1 MRVRLASMASSNATR
16 RKEVMMIN
24 EPPDVKPKG
33 RYSVKETAEK
43 LRVSANTIYRY
54 IKGGF
59 LKSIVRPNGQVAI
72 AGSEITRFWG
82 GEYI

>member
-1 MRVRLASMASSNATR
+1 
-16 RKEVMMIN
+16 MMIN

-33 RYSVKETAEK
+33 RYTIKETAEK
-43 LRVSANTIYRY
+43 LQVSVTTIYRY

-59 LKSIVRPNGQVAI
+59 INSVVRPNGKVAI
-72 AGSEITRFWG
+72 AGSEINRFWG

>member
-1 MRVRLASMASSNATR
+1 MGFSNATR
-16 RKEVMMIN
+16 RKEATMIN

-33 RYSVKETAEK
+33 KYSIKETAEK
-43 LRVSANTIYRY
+43 LGVSRTTIYRY

-59 LKSIVRPNGQVAI
+59 LNRIIRPNGKVAI

>member
-1 MRVRLASMASSNATR
+1 MGFSNAIK
-16 RKEVMMIN
+16 RKEATMIN

-59 LKSIVRPNGQVAI
+59 LQSIVRPNGQVAI

>member
-1 MRVRLASMASSNATR
+1 
-16 RKEVMMIN
+16 MMIN

-33 RYSVKETAEK
+33 RYSIKETAEK
-43 LRVSANTIYRY
+43 LQVSANTIYRY

-59 LKSIVRPNGQVAI
+59 LKSIIRPNGQTAI

>member
-1 MRVRLASMASSNATR
+1 
-16 RKEVMMIN
+16 MMIN

-33 RYSVKETAEK
+33 RYSIKETAEK
-43 LRVSANTIYRY
+43 LQVSANTIYRY
-54 IKGGF
+54 ITGGF
-59 LKSIVRPNGQVAI
+59 LTSIIRPNGQTAI

>member
-1 MRVRLASMASSNATR
+1 
-16 RKEVMMIN
+16 MIN

-33 RYSVKETAEK
+33 RYTIKETAEK
-43 LRVSANTIYRY
+43 LQVSVTTIYRY

-59 LKSIVRPNGQVAI
+59 INSVVRPNGKVAI
-72 AGSEITRFWG
+72 AGSETTRFWG

>member
-1 MRVRLASMASSNATR
+1 MASLNAIK
-16 RKEVMMIN
+16 RKEATMIN

-33 RYSVKETAEK
+33 KYSIKETAEK
-43 LRVSANTIYRY
+43 LGVSRTTIYRY

-59 LKSIVRPNGQVAI
+59 LNRTIRPNGQVAI

>member
-1 MRVRLASMASSNATR
+1 MASLNATR
-16 RKEVMMIN
+16 RKEVTMIN

-43 LRVSANTIYRY
+43 LRVSANTIYLY

>member
-1 MRVRLASMASSNATR
+1 
-16 RKEVMMIN
+16 MMIN
-24 EPPDVKPKG
+24 EPPDVKPKC
-33 RYSVKETAEK
+33 RYTIKETAEK
-43 LRVSANTIYRY
+43 LQVSVTTIYRY

-59 LKSIVRPNGQVAI
+59 INSVVRPNGKVAI

>member
-1 MRVRLASMASSNATR
+1 MAFLNATK
-16 RKEVMMIN
+16 RKEATMIN

-33 RYSVKETAEK
+33 KYSIKETAEK
-43 LRVSANTIYRY
+43 LGVSRTTIYRY

-59 LKSIVRPNGQVAI
+59 LNRTIRPNGQVAI

-82 GEYI
+82 GEYM